1 MVFVLFH
8 HKRHVQYIDHK
19 NMHISVVS
27 MHDLH
32 HVQPLWHLHIQ
43 RCAEDNRPLPIVRG
57 RTTNTHWFVVRPRT
71 IYYLPFPTL
80 TGRPSCMRWAAATA
94 TRRLLAAPAISGW
107 GVVPSRK
114 QSKK

>member
-43 RCAEDNRPLPIVRG
+43 RCAEDNRPLPIVAA
-57 RTTNTHWFVVRPRT
+57 VPRT
-71 IYYLPFPTL
+71 R
-80 TGRPSCMRWAAATA
+80 TGSWHGRARSITYPS
-94 TRRLLAAPAISGW
+94 P
-107 GVVPSRK
+107 P
-114 QSKK
+114 